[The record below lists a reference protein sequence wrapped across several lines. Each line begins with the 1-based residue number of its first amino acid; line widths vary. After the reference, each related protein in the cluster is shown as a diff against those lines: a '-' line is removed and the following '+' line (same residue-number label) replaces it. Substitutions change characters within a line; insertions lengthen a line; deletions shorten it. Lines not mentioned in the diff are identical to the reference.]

1 MEKEIIRA
9 FENKIN
15 VIEPYNINNTNIAYG
30 CFTTKSEGK
39 SKGPYK
45 SLNFGINTNDNKI
58 DIKSNFG
65 LLKNIDS
72 FSNSTI
78 VCGNQIHSN
87 RVYTIEEGLRNSNIN
102 EIGDYDGLIT
112 NNKEITLF
120 TYHADCLAIF
130 FLDPVNKIIGLAH
143 GGWKG
148 ILNNI
153 SKEIIREMS
162 SKYKSK
168 PEDIIVYISPGIS
181 KCCFETGEEV
191 YEQFISKYEYAK
203 KYIGNRKNNKYHIDL
218 KAMAVEQLK
227 QCGILNIEVSNKC
240 TYCENDLFYSHR
252 RDKGITGRM
261 GAFLKL
267 R

>member
-1 MEKEIIRA
+1 MKKEIIRE
-9 FENKIN
+9 FKNKIQ
-15 VIEPYNINNTNIAYG
+15 VIEPYNINNTDIAYG
-30 CFTTKSEGK
+30 CFTTKSAGK
-39 SKGPYK
+39 SKGIYK
-45 SLNFGINTNDNKI
+45 SLNFGINTNDDKN
-58 DIKSNFG
+58 DVQSNFDA
-65 LLKNIDS
+65 LKNIDS
-72 FSNSTI
+72 FSKSAI

-87 RVYTIEEGLRNSNIN
+87 RVYTIEEGVSNSRVNVV
-102 EIGDYDGLIT
+102 GDYDGLTT

-148 ILNNI
+148 MLNNI
-153 SKEIIREMS
+153 SKEIIQEMN

-181 KCCFETGEEV
+181 QCCFETGEEV
-191 YEQFISKYEYAK
+191 YAQFISKYEYAK
-203 KYIGNRKNNKYHIDL
+203 KYIENSMTNKYHIDL
-218 KAMAVEQLK
+218 KAIGVEQLK
-227 QCGILNIEVSNKC
+227 QCGILNIEVSDKC
-240 TYCENDLFYSHR
+240 TYCEKDLFYSHR